1 MRSTAKTTGGAVAQP
16 APFVRAC
23 TDEAATAAAAA
34 TAPAVPG
41 TRTRCDHTRAWSAL
55 GTHYDSTGRSLDM
68 RDAFA
73 ADPGRYGALSQE
85 APHVFADLSRNRLD
99 ATTEALLMA
108 LAREC
113 GLEAQRDAM
122 WAGAAIN
129 TTEQRAVLHHLLRKP
144 AVTYAQQAPEA
155 TDLIAN
161 ASQEVQ
167 AVLASML
174 QYAEAVRADERIT
187 DIVSIGIG
195 GSGLGPAMVVSALED
210 RWMPGKRVHFVSNVD
225 GMELGSLLRQLQ
237 PEHTLFLVA
246 SKTFTTAET
255 MVNAH
260 AARDWFLAHGGS
272 LDANA
277 AVPLA
282 RHFAALTTNVDAA
295 AEFGITTTFGF
306 WDWVGGR
313 YSLWSAIGLPI
324 AIAVGADAFKE
335 LLAGAHAMDG
345 HFRNA
350 PLEHNLPVRLGLLDV
365 WYRNFHGFTSRC
377 IAPYSHG
384 LRRLSA
390 YLQQLEMESN
400 GKGVDWQGRALPYA
414 TAPVVWGEPGT
425 NGQHAFFQMLHQGSD
440 TIPVEFIVL
449 RCGGRD
455 LPEQHPRLVA
465 NALAQAQ
472 ALMEGRVSACGHRHF
487 GGNRPS
493 TVLLLEQLDPAS
505 LGALIALYE
514 HRVFVSGAIW
524 GINSFDQWGVELGK
538 QLATHL
544 QPRLASGDATGLD
557 GATAGLLQRLRAGP
571 PQS

>member
-1 MRSTAKTTGGAVAQP
+1 MRTAAETTGGALLHVA
-16 APFVRAC
+16 AAG
-23 TDEAATAAAAA
+23 EAAA
-34 TAPAVPG
+34 
-41 TRTRCDHTRAWSAL
+41 RTRCDHTLAWGALQAHYHSA
-55 GTHYDSTGRSLDM
+55 GRSFDV
-68 RDAFA
+68 RNAFA
-73 ADPGRYGALSQE
+73 ADPDRYTALSQE
-85 APHVFADLSRNRLD
+85 APHVFADLSRNRVD
-99 ATTEALLMA
+99 AATEALLMA

-122 WAGAAIN
+122 LAGAAIN
-129 TTEQRAVLHHLLRKP
+129 TTEQRSVLHHLLRKP
-144 AVTYAQQAPEA
+144 APAHDQKA
-155 TDLIAN
+155 LIAPDFI
-161 ASQEVQ
+161 VQ
-167 AVLASML
+167 AGLEVHATLNAML
-174 QYAEAVRADERIT
+174 QYAEAVRADARIT

-210 RWMPGKRVHFVSNVD
+210 RWMPDKRVHFVSNVD

-255 MVNAH
+255 LANAH

-272 LDANA
+272 LEPDA
-277 AVPLA
+277 AVPLT
-282 RHFAALTTNVDAA
+282 RHFAALTSNIAA
-295 AEFGITTTFGF
+295 AAAFGIDTTFGF

-324 AIAVGADAFKE
+324 AIAVGAAAFRE
-335 LLAGAHAMDG
+335 LLAGAHAMDE
-345 HFRNA
+345 HFQNV
-350 PLEHNLPVRLGLLDV
+350 PLERNLPVRLGLLDV

-425 NGQHAFFQMLHQGSD
+425 NGQHAFFQMLHQGTD

-449 RCGGRD
+449 RRGGRD
-455 LPEQHPRLVA
+455 LPEQHPRLLA

-472 ALMEGRVSACGHRHF
+472 ALMEGRASACGHRHF

-493 TVLLLEQLDPAS
+493 TVLLLERLDPAS

-544 QPRLASGDATGLD
+544 QPRLASGDANGLD

-571 PQS
+571 PP